1 VRRGPWAAAFLEA
14 LGGEDE
20 RFRDTV
26 LAAGELKV
34 AEGAIST
41 EIEGCEVSFVEE
53 VVPQRLWAAMWRFAR
68 GNGPLEDAVEGR
80 VQSDH
85 LEHLLREDW
94 EVALVPDRIPRTCS
108 CDGAAACAHVAAA
121 GRAVADAI
129 DADPSVLL
137 LWRGCTP
144 ERARQPL
151 ELEDDDEPELPA
163 AEEWEAGALPEPR
176 PRRPLPAGAVLKRLG
191 HVGVRVGDRDL
202 ADVLQAAY
210 DAFGS
215 TPNDAENVSPGASTS
230 SPSPD

>member
-1 VRRGPWAAAFLEA
+1 MSRGPWAAAFLDA
-14 LGGEDE
+14 VGGDE
-20 RFRDTV
+20 TGLDV
-26 LAAGELKV
+26 DELRV
-34 AEGAIST
+34 EEGTISAEVD
-41 EIEGCEVSFVEE
+41 GCEVSFVEE
-53 VVPQRLWAAMWRFAR
+53 VVPQRLWTAMWRFAR
-68 GNGPLEDAVEGR
+68 GNGPLEDAAEGR
-80 VQSDH
+80 AQSDH

-94 EVALVPDRIPRTCS
+94 DVALVPARIPHRCS
-108 CDGAAACAHVAAA
+108 CDGTAACAHVAAA

-137 LWRGCTP
+137 RWRGCTP

-151 ELEDDDEPELPA
+151 ELEDDDEPQLPA
-163 AEEWEAGALPEPR
+163 AEEWEAGALPEAR
-176 PRRPLPAGAVLKRLG
+176 PRRPLPPGAVLKRLG